1 MIRYSERNEVERGI
15 FILRPTLW
23 LSQKTL
29 ITLLVEL
36 IRVSDLIHYQA
47 ETQIKKAAISDS
59 LFGGGVEDRGR
70 TGDLQSHNL
79 AL

>member
-1 MIRYSERNEVERGI
+1 M
-15 FILRPTLW
+15 
-23 LSQKTL
+23 
-29 ITLLVEL
+29 
-36 IRVSDLIHYQA
+36 
-47 ETQIKKAAISDS
+47 KKAISFLDS